1 MNKTSYIIQASAH
14 KHDTSINSVNS
25 KQQQPKHYTDSEK
38 RPSEIHWGLWRH
50 PQFTSSSQQYKMS
63 PNYKQINTLSLSTG
77 GTIFWH

>member
-38 RPSEIHWGLWRH
+38 RPSEIH
-50 PQFTSSSQQYKMS
+50 
-63 PNYKQINTLSLSTG
+63 
-77 GTIFWH
+77 